1 MPQFTVYQD
10 SSKAGPVAND
20 SEAVA
25 GCTVLPNLTSVPKP
39 VWERVDSIGLPARV
53 LDAVTALRR
62 ACVTSA
68 KIGKEHLTRSARTT
82 DREIPHIQSA
92 GCAFMQYEHAK

>member
-1 MPQFTVYQD
+1 MPQNTFYQD

-25 GCTVLPNLTSVPKP
+25 GCTVLPNLTSAPKP
-39 VWERVDSIGLPARV
+39 VWWRVDSIGLPARL

-68 KIGKEHLTRSARTT
+68 KISNELRKNCEDDTQTVLPCTECWFCIYAV
-82 DREIPHIQSA
+82 
-92 GCAFMQYEHAK
+92 

>member
-1 MPQFTVYQD
+1 MPQNTIYQD

-25 GCTVLPNLTSVPKP
+25 GCTVLPNLTSAPKP
-39 VWERVDSIGLPARV
+39 AWWRVDSIGLPVRL

-62 ACVTSA
+62 AYVTSA
-68 KIGKEHLTRSARTT
+68 DISCEHIAGSERQHS
-82 DREIPHIQSA
+82 HMQSA
-92 GCAFMQYEHAK
+92 CSVFVK